1 MEKLD
6 EVGRFKVKD
15 LEQGQETRKLQYTG
29 GSSYIVSL
37 PKKWIQDLGLKQ
49 GDHVVIMRQANS
61 VLQISPASK
70 KVGNEQKEA
79 TIEVGKDN
87 NPYFIARKLIALYFL
102 GYNVITIVP
111 KEERLLA
118 EQREVIKNIVR
129 RVLMGT
135 EIIADS
141 ASGITLQVLINLL
154 DLSVDAAFKR
164 MLLIAKSMYRDTLL
178 ALQENNLELAGEVIK
193 SDDEVDRFSFYI
205 VRQLKIAIKNEHL
218 LREIGLEEPR
228 NCLGYRL
235 IAKSVERVA
244 DHAAVIS
251 KDIIDMHKPINKD
264 IADKISNMCSFALE
278 VLDEACLSMFKRDYE
293 AADRAIEKARRIEDM
308 EKAILRS
315 VTKLKDVNDLY
326 RIKLI
331 TENVRRVAEYAS
343 DIAEI
348 VLNMTVQQTLRRKD

>member
-1 MEKLD
+1 MENNNSEGNGNGKSML
-6 EVGRFKVKD
+6 
-15 LEQGQETRKLQYTG
+15 QGEETRKLQYTG

-49 GDHVVIMRQANS
+49 GDHVVILRQGNS
-61 VLQISPASK
+61 MLQIAPASK
-70 KVGNEQKEA
+70 RVAKEQREA
-79 TIEVGKDN
+79 TIEVSKEN

-102 GYNVITIVP
+102 GFNVITIVP
-111 KEERLLA
+111 KEDRLLV
-118 EQREVIKNIVR
+118 EQREVIKSIVR

-141 ASGITLQVLINLL
+141 ATGITLQVLINLL

-178 ALQENNLELAGEVIK
+178 ALQENNVELAGEVVK

-218 LREIGLEEPR
+218 LKEIGLEEPR

-244 DHAAVIS
+244 DHAVVIS
-251 KDIIDMHKPINKD
+251 KDIIENPHPLKKD
-264 IADKISNMCSFALE
+264 IVEKIASMSYFALE
-278 VLDEACLSMFKRDYE
+278 VLDDACLSMFKRDYE
-293 AADRAIEKARRIEDM
+293 AADKAIEKARKIDEM
-308 EKAILRS
+308 EKAILRAVS
-315 VTKLKDVNDLY
+315 KPRDVNELY

-331 TENVRRVAEYAS
+331 TENIRRVAEYAS

-348 VLNMTVQQTLRRKD
+348 VLNMTVQQTLRKG